1 MLRIKKGDTV
11 FVRTGQDKGKTG
23 RVLFVDVDKDTILV
37 EGVNKRKRHQRPTQR
52 NPKGGIV
59 SKEAPVHISNVAL
72 YDSSSGGPVKFSSK
86 VTMED
91 GRRHKARVNKKTG
104 EEI

>member
-11 FVRTGQDKGKTG
+11 FVKTGQDKGKTG
-23 RVLFVDVDKDTILV
+23 RVLFVDTEKDTCLV
-37 EGVNKRKRHQRPTQR
+37 EGVNNRKKHQRPTQR

-59 SKEAPVHISNVAL
+59 TKETPIHISNVAL

-86 VTMED
+86 VTLED
-91 GRRHKARVNKKTG
+91 GRKRKARINKKTG